1 MVSCPDNAAQHQ
13 AQNDEQSTLR
23 DDTGDLVGQV
33 KDCGK
38 ERESGISDPIRDHN
52 DKTQGPPEEWE
63 ELEGRTPY

>member
-1 MVSCPDNAAQHQ
+1 MVSCPDDAAQHQ

-38 ERESGISDPIRDHN
+38 ERESGISESIRDHN
-52 DKTQGPPEEWE
+52 DKE
-63 ELEGRTPY
+63 